1 MKRRTLRLVL
11 LLGVPLVVVAAAV
24 LVWQQGGRY
33 VTTENAY
40 VKAHIVQISPEIAGR
55 VLEVAVRDHDRVQAG
70 AVLLRVDPAPYQ
82 LALAKA
88 EAELDSARTQVETAR
103 ATYHETL
110 SELGELE
117 NRAHYLTRQAVR
129 QQHLAARGV
138 APTTR
143 VEETESDAAVAR
155 ERINVLRQRLTRLL
169 TTLKGDASL
178 PVDQHPSVRERLA
191 SRDQAAL
198 DLARTVV
205 TAPVGGTIVNM
216 RLQRGEQLRA
226 ATAVFALVSEQRP
239 WVEANLKETTLTHVA
254 VGQRVEVVLDVYPDV
269 TWTGEVE
276 SISPAA
282 GAEFA
287 ILPPQNA
294 TGNWVKV
301 VQRLPVRIRLLP
313 HAGEPTLRAGVT
325 ATVAIDTGRQR
336 HLGDAIT
343 GLFRANAAA
352 PRGP

>member
-1 MKRRTLRLVL
+1 MKRRALRLVL
-11 LLGVPLVVVAAAV
+11 LVGVPLLVGAGAL

-33 VTTENAY
+33 ISTENAY
-40 VKAHIVQISPEIAGR
+40 VKAHIVQIAPEVAGR
-55 VLEVAVRDHDRVQAG
+55 VLEVAVRDHDRVRAG
-70 AVLLRVDPAPYQ
+70 AVLLRLDPAPYQ
-82 LALAKA
+82 LALDKA
-88 EAELDSARTQVETAR
+88 EAELDSARAQVETAR

-117 NRAHYLTRQAVR
+117 NRAQYLGRQAVR

-155 ERINVLRQRLTRLL
+155 ERINVLRQRLARVL
-169 TTLKGDASL
+169 TTLKGDPAL
-178 PVDQHPSVRERLA
+178 PVDTHPSVRERLA

-205 TAPVGGTIVNM
+205 TAPVGGTIVN
-216 RLQRGEQLRA
+216 LKTQRGEQLRA

-254 VGQRVEVVLDVYPDV
+254 VGQRVEVVLDIYPDV

-313 HAGEPTLRAGVT
+313 HAGEPALRAGTT
-325 ATVAIDTGRQR
+325 ATVSIDTGRQR

-343 GLFRANAAA
+343 GLFRASAA
-352 PRGP
+352 PPR